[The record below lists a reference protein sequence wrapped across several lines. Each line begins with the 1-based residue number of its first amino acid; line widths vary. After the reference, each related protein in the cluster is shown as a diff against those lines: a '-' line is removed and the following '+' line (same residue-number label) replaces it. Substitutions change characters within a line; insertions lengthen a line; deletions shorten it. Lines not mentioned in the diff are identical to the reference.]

1 MIDNKF
7 QDCDVNQS
15 TRIYPL
21 TSLLAAAE
29 RWMGDVVT
37 DQDNSIIGDISP
49 FMELHLF
56 SHSLLYY
63 TCIVRCVGLMYEY
76 KGERMANHKRWIERG
91 YKTFFRLRPYWYS
104 AART

>member
-37 DQDNSIIGDISP
+37 DQDNSIIGDLSP

-56 SHSLLYY
+56 SHSLLLHMHCEKCRTY
-63 TCIVRCVGLMYEY
+63 VQG
-76 KGERMANHKRWIERG
+76 GEDG
-91 YKTFFRLRPYWYS
+91 
-104 AART
+104 